1 MEILAATCG
10 SSLEELN
17 VSFCPNVTDKGLGYL
32 VDKAANQLSKIIIWG
47 CAQLTDEFL
56 DGHRRV
62 DDPALEIIG
71 AWMKKNS
78 IATIR

>member
-1 MEILAATCG
+1 MPVLTCAA
-10 SSLEELN
+10 SLEDLN
-17 VSFCPNVTDKGLGYL
+17 VSFCPNITDKGLGYL
-32 VDKAANQLSKIIIWG
+32 VDKASTQLSKITIWG

-62 DDPALEIIG
+62 DDPTLELNG
-71 AWMKKNS
+71 VWMKKNS